1 MMILVTNSVS
11 VSFLKQSK
19 EEYFEKQILGTD
31 YSSTYSNRYVLDS
44 DRTGREKI
52 QNNINIKNIISV
64 EDTIP
69 DVQEAINAE
78 QNIRI
83 SV

>member
-31 YSSTYSNRYVLDS
+31 YSLSLIHICVQASDTLPELTKDNALEQMMKAGETDS
-44 DRTGREKI
+44 RC
-52 QNNINIKNIISV
+52 V
-64 EDTIP
+64 
-69 DVQEAINAE
+69 
-78 QNIRI
+78 
-83 SV
+83 

>member
-52 QNNINIKNIISV
+52 QNTS
-64 EDTIP
+64 T
-69 DVQEAINAE
+69 
-78 QNIRI
+78 
-83 SV
+83 